1 MKKQTKQAKKE
12 KMIKESEA
20 QAKFDA
26 LKANTMRSSYHAAM
40 SIQEILTKFREFI
53 EDVKM
58 TQPNEQTLLKKRAE
72 EFLDYIDERQMYVE
86 AIKAMTGE
94 FVPEEEKDED

>member
-1 MKKQTKQAKKE
+1 MKKKEKQAKE

-26 LKANTMRSSYHAAM
+26 LKTNTMRSSYHAAM
-40 SIQEILTKFREFI
+40 SIQEVLVNFREFI

-58 TQPNEQTLLKKRAE
+58 TQPNEQTLLKKRADE
-72 EFLDYIDERQMYVE
+72 LLDYIDERQMYVE
-86 AIKAMTGE
+86 AVKAMTSE
-94 FVPEEEKDED
+94 YVPEEEKDED